1 MTERPALD
9 RAPRTIFEY
18 CDGANEAHADPIDL
32 YYRLSAGLHGRHAE
46 LFKQRKARQIET
58 AYQAIE
64 ELLPVVR
71 RVFQL
76 RPECTDAE
84 AMGLLDYYLAWLAA
98 EELRGR
104 EYSDMAAAYGLAVL
118 TAPYHLY
125 VRLWLNLHRVQS
137 KRAMAV
143 TEGVSVAQSD
153 VSVDRLLC
161 DSVAATPAE
170 GSELEYQVN
179 GDRAARRFMA
189 QRGAS

>member
-1 MTERPALD
+1 MTERTALD

-18 CDGANEAHADPIDL
+18 HNGGTEMLADPIDL

-46 LFKQRKARQIET
+46 LFKQRKARAVET

-64 ELLPVVR
+64 ALLPVVR

-84 AMGLLDYYLAWLAA
+84 AMALLDVYLAWLAA

-104 EYSDMAAAYGLAVL
+104 EYSDMVSAYGLDVL
-118 TAPYHLY
+118 TASYPLY
-125 VRLWLNLHRVQS
+125 VRLWLNLGRVQS
-137 KRAMAV
+137 RRAMAV
-143 TEGVSVAQSD
+143 TEGVSVASSD
-153 VSVDRLLC
+153 GSVPLVKLDA
-161 DSVAATPAE
+161 VMPTPAE

-179 GDRAARRFMA
+179 SGRAERRFLA
-189 QRGAS
+189 KRGLL